1 MKAADNVE
9 FIGIADS
16 VVLGCALLVDKG
28 FSLTAE
34 WTLGEHHGG
43 AWSAGM
49 VRGVSMG
56 GIPGVC
62 ADGARLDGVSRDGR
76 RGFENHG

>member
-1 MKAADNVE
+1 MRASDNVK
-9 FIGIADS
+9 FTGIADF
-16 VVLGCALLVDKG
+16 VVLGCALRMDKG

-43 AWSAGM
+43 AGSAGM
-49 VRGVSMG
+49 VRGVSRG

-62 ADGARLDGVSRDGR
+62 ADGGRLD
-76 RGFENHG
+76 